1 MPESERQVLQ
11 VISDPDDAA
20 LEVGDDVLVRNRFL
34 GTWTGGFRVA
44 EVFAEGYR
52 LQRLSDNLVFPDVF
66 PLEDV
71 CREQRQGV
79 RGSQLDRREPGPWV
93 LDAEALES
101 HEQWILDQTEIED
114 E

>member
-1 MPESERQVLQ
+1 MPKVERQVLQ
-11 VISDPDDAA
+11 VLSDTDDPT
-20 LEVGDDVLVRNRFL
+20 LEVGDDILVRNRFL

-44 EVFAEGYR
+44 EAFTDGYR

-66 PLEDV
+66 PCEDV

-79 RGSQLDRREPGPWV
+79 RRSHLDRAEPGRGVPAPEEF
-93 LDAEALES
+93 DS
-101 HEQWILDQTEIED
+101 HERWILVQTEIED